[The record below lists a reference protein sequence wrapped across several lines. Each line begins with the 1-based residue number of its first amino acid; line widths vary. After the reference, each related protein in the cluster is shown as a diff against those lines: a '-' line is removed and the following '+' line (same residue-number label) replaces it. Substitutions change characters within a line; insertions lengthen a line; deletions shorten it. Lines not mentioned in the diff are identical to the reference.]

1 MWGFSAYVHETR
13 IIYDTGL
20 TEMALINNMRALN
33 IDPDDPDY
41 LVLSHGYVDHT
52 GGVIKLM
59 NMRTRPLTVVAHEGV
74 FSRNT
79 GFTIDEL
86 RRKM

>member
-1 MWGFSAYVHETR
+1 
-13 IIYDTGL
+13 
-20 TEMALINNMRALN
+20 
-33 IDPDDPDY
+33 
-41 LVLSHGYVDHT
+41 VLSHGHVDHT
-52 GGVIKLM
+52 GGVIKLI